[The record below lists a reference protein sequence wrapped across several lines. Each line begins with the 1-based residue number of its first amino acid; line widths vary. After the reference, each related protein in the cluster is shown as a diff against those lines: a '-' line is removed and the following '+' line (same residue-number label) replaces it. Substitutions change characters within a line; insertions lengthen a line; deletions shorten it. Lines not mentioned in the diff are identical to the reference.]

1 MGNVVDTGNVTT
13 TGNVAW
19 RRGTMTF
26 SPIISAAGADPDSAA
41 TDPAGTVVDPA
52 AAVPQPAVAAN
63 SGSGPGQPA
72 TAAASYTGPASG
84 QTGSPASYTGPAAG
98 QPGPVAQTGSPADQT
113 GSPADQTGSPADQTG
128 SSVGQTGSP
137 AGQADSA
144 AGYADPYSTAQTG
157 AATGQGD
164 YSAAEQGG
172 YSSDQGA
179 YSAGSAQQDD
189 AGAAWPHQTF
199 LELGALPTAAPCARL
214 HTTLVLWEWDLGTLV
229 RAAGLVVSE
238 LVSNAVQASLELT
251 GSRFAGVWTP
261 GTPPV
266 RMWLSADDQ
275 RVVIQVWDGS
285 DRPPVPQLVDPE
297 ADSGRGLLL
306 VGALSAEWGCYT
318 PEKSSGKV
326 VWAVVTG

>member
-1 MGNVVDTGNVTT
+1 
-13 TGNVAW
+13 
-19 RRGTMTF
+19 MTF

-41 TDPAGTVVDPA
+41 TDPAGTTVDPA
-52 AAVPQPAVAAN
+52 AAVPQPAVAAD
-63 SGSGPGQPA
+63 SGSDPGQPA

-84 QTGSPASYTGPAAG
+84 QTGSAS
-98 QPGPVAQTGSPADQT
+98 
-113 GSPADQTGSPADQTG
+113 
-128 SSVGQTGSP
+128 GQTGSP
-137 AGQADSA
+137 AGQPDSA
-144 AGYADPYSTAQTG
+144 ASYADPYSTAQTG
-157 AATGQGD
+157 AATGQAG

-172 YSSDQGA
+172 YSTDQGA
-179 YSAGSAQQDD
+179 YSAGSSADAAGSAQQDD

-229 RAAGLVVSE
+229 RSAGLVVSE

-251 GSRFAGVWTP
+251 GSRFGGLWTP

-266 RMWLSADDQ
+266 RMWLSADNQ

-285 DRPPVPQLVDPE
+285 DRPPVPQPVDPE

>member
-1 MGNVVDTGNVTT
+1 
-13 TGNVAW
+13 
-19 RRGTMTF
+19 MTF

-41 TDPAGTVVDPA
+41 TDPAGTAVDPA
-52 AAVPQPAVAAN
+52 AAVPQPAVAAD
-63 SGSGPGQPA
+63 SGSDPGQPA

-84 QTGSPASYTGPAAG
+84 QTGSAS
-98 QPGPVAQTGSPADQT
+98 
-113 GSPADQTGSPADQTG
+113 
-128 SSVGQTGSP
+128 GQTGSP
-137 AGQADSA
+137 AGQPDSA
-144 AGYADPYSTAQTG
+144 ASYADPYSTAQTG
-157 AATGQGD
+157 AATGQAG

-172 YSSDQGA
+172 YSTDRGA
-179 YSAGSAQQDD
+179 YSAGSSADAAGSAQQDD

-229 RAAGLVVSE
+229 RSAGLVVSE
-238 LVSNAVQASLELT
+238 LVSNAVQASVGLT
-251 GSRFAGVWTP
+251 GSRFAGQWAP
-261 GTPPV
+261 GTPPI
-266 RMWLSADDQ
+266 RIWLSADDH

-285 DRPPVPQLVDPE
+285 DRPPVPQPVEPE

-306 VGALSAEWGCYT
+306 VGALSEEWGCYT

>member
-1 MGNVVDTGNVTT
+1 
-13 TGNVAW
+13 
-19 RRGTMTF
+19 MTF

-41 TDPAGTVVDPA
+41 TDPAGTAVDPA
-52 AAVPQPAVAAN
+52 AAVPHPAVAAD
-63 SGSGPGQPA
+63 SGSDPGQPA

-84 QTGSPASYTGPAAG
+84 QTGSAS
-98 QPGPVAQTGSPADQT
+98 
-113 GSPADQTGSPADQTG
+113 
-128 SSVGQTGSP
+128 GQTGSP
-137 AGQADSA
+137 AGQPDSA
-144 AGYADPYSTAQTG
+144 ASYADPYSTAQTG
-157 AATGQGD
+157 AATGQAG

-172 YSSDQGA
+172 YSTDRGA
-179 YSAGSAQQDD
+179 YSAGSSADAAGSAQQDD

-229 RAAGLVVSE
+229 RSAGLVVSE

-251 GSRFAGVWTP
+251 GSRFGGLWTP

-266 RMWLSADDQ
+266 RMWLSADNQ

-285 DRPPVPQLVDPE
+285 DRPPVPQPVDPE